1 MSKTI
6 KGSSNFSARAPV
18 SKADL
23 APEYRTFKFKAFF
36 HPSPTPPMED
46 QEFYIKIAKACAD
59 AYRSDDHAELR
70 ERIDEWLD
78 FTIQTHPEQY
88 GDAVYMDH
96 TYRGLL
102 ALDSGDIETAR
113 LELLKSGKA
122 PPSPVLKSFG
132 PNLSLGKRMLEAG
145 EKETV
150 LKFLDLCKSFWVLP
164 LRLMHIPR
172 WKKSI
177 EAGEAPNFG
186 GNLFYLMDMPGLEE
200 E

>member
-1 MSKTI
+1 MQ
-6 KGSSNFSARAPV
+6 
-18 SKADL
+18 
-23 APEYRTFKFKAFF
+23 
-36 HPSPTPPMED
+36 D
-46 QEFYIKIAKACAD
+46 QEFYVKIAKACAD
-59 AYRSDDHAELR
+59 AYRSGDHAELR
-70 ERIDEWLD
+70 TRLDEWLD
-78 FTIQTHPEQY
+78 FTIENHPEQY

-102 ALDSGDIETAR
+102 ALDAGDLATAR

-122 PPSPVLKSFG
+122 PSSPVLKSFG

-177 EAGEAPNFG
+177 EAGEPPNFG
-186 GNLFYLMDMPGLEE
+186 GNLYYLMDMPGLEE
-200 E
+200 EE